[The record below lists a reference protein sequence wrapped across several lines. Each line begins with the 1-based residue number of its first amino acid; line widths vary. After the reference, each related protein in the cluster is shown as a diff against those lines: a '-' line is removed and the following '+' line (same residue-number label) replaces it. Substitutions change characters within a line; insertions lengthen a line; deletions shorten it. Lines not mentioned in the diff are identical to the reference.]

1 MFEFDYEYIEG
12 VYSQLIT
19 AKEVFATVLGI
30 KILAA
35 VLLLGHWYFKFFK
48 STDVKEGKEALKPPL
63 TPYDIIKGVLMIV
76 LIASYDQLLE
86 FLDTILNAVTTQYTN
101 IEPNIPKPD
110 SEEIVGEDSLSWRA
124 AMKQMADEIVRTL
137 SDPTYP
143 LLKLLEFLVWIGDML
158 IYGVFLV
165 ERFFFLGVLRVLGG
179 IAIAC
184 SVLPK
189 LEKWFMNWL
198 GLYVAFY
205 LLILPFFFINAFT
218 NALYQHGETM
228 INAISPFGATSPV
241 LLILLIFILWVKW
254 RLFKKSSQIVLKV
267 FT

>member
-1 MFEFDYEYIEG
+1 
-12 VYSQLIT
+12 
-19 AKEVFATVLGI
+19 
-30 KILAA
+30 
-35 VLLLGHWYFKFFK
+35 
-48 STDVKEGKEALKPPL
+48 
-63 TPYDIIKGVLMIV
+63 
-76 LIASYDQLLE
+76 
-86 FLDTILNAVTTQYTN
+86 
-101 IEPNIPKPD
+101 
-110 SEEIVGEDSLSWRA
+110 
-124 AMKQMADEIVRTL
+124 
-137 SDPTYP
+137 
-143 LLKLLEFLVWIGDML
+143 VWIGDML

-218 NALYQHGETM
+218 NALYQHGETI
-228 INAISPFGATSPV
+228 INGISPFGATSPV